1 MTVDFDHGCGLLSPE
16 DQEKMELILT
26 KRLDSIHGAP
36 ALHGMLTASV
46 VGPKEVPLD
55 WILQAVLSH
64 PRSESIA
71 LDHLPEFRWLVEKI
85 EELFLRI
92 SLVFQQDP
100 EMFRPLVYMPNLKEG
115 DTTPDPRSWCFGFA
129 EAMMYHR
136 KAWEPLLSMEGGFL
150 TVAPILM
157 TADPD
162 GWGENDSWNPFKQMA
177 PTKLCEGLEMAAR
190 AIHAFWPFY
199 AKLRSPIR
207 TSIVPDRNDPCP
219 CGSGRKYKRCCGSP
233 LNEALHPRR

>member
-1 MTVDFDHGCGLLSPE
+1 MTVDFDHNCGLLSPE

-26 KRLDSIHGAP
+26 ERLDSTHGAP
-36 ALHGMLTASV
+36 GLHGMLTASV
-46 VGPKEVPLD
+46 VGPKPVPID
-55 WILQAVLSH
+55 WILQVVLSH
-64 PRSESIA
+64 PQSEPIA

-100 EMFRPLVYMPNLKEG
+100 EMFRPLVHMPNRKEG

-136 KAWEPLLSMEGGFL
+136 QAWEPLLSMEGGFL

-162 GWGENDSWNPFKQMA
+162 GWGENDGWNPFKQMA
-177 PTKLCEGLEMAAR
+177 STKLCEGLEMAAR
-190 AIHAFWPFY
+190 AIYAFWPFY

-207 TSIVPDRNDPCP
+207 ASIVPDRMTRVPAAAAGNI
-219 CGSGRKYKRCCGSP
+219 SAVVEVR
-233 LNEALHPRR
+233 

>member
-1 MTVDFDHGCGLLSPE
+1 MTIDFDHGCGLLSPE

-157 TADPD
+157 TADP
-162 GWGENDSWNPFKQMA
+162 
-177 PTKLCEGLEMAAR
+177 EGGGKTIVGTLLNRWLQQSCARDWKWRLEPSTLFGLSTRNFAAR
-190 AIHAFWPFY
+190 SERQLF
-199 AKLRSPIR
+199 PIGTTR
-207 TSIVPDRNDPCP
+207 VPAAAAGNI
-219 CGSGRKYKRCCGSP
+219 SAVV
-233 LNEALHPRR
+233 EAR

>member
-1 MTVDFDHGCGLLSPE
+1 M
-16 DQEKMELILT
+16 KLILT
-26 KRLDSIHGAP
+26 ELNSTHGAP

-46 VGPKEVPLD
+46 VGPKPVPID

-64 PRSESIA
+64 PQAEPLA
-71 LDHLPEFRWLVEKI
+71 LDHLPEFCWLVEKI

-92 SLVFQQDP
+92 GLVFQQDP
-100 EMFRPLVYMPNLKEG
+100 EMFRPLVYMRNLKEG
-115 DTTPDPRSWCFGFA
+115 GTTPDPRSWCFGFA
-129 EAMMYHR
+129 EVIMYHR
-136 KAWEPLLSMEGGFL
+136 KAWEPLLSMEAGFL

-162 GWGENDSWNPFKQMA
+162 GWGKNDSWNPFKQMA
-177 PTKLCEGLEMAAR
+177 PTMLCEGLKIAAMAIR
-190 AIHAFWPFY
+190 AFWPFY

-207 TSIVPDRNDPCP
+207 ASIVPERNDPCP

-233 LNEALHPRR
+233 LNGAVYPRR

>member
-1 MTVDFDHGCGLLSPE
+1 MTIAFDHDCGLLSPE
-16 DQEKMELILT
+16 DQEKMKSIL
-26 KRLDSIHGAP
+26 KRLDATRGAP
-36 ALHGMLTASV
+36 GLHGMLTASV
-46 VGPKEVPLD
+46 VGPKPVPLD

-64 PRSESIA
+64 PESEPIA
-71 LDHLPEFRWLVEKI
+71 LDHLPEFCWLVEKI

-92 SLVFQQDP
+92 NLVFQQDP
-100 EMFRPLVYMPNLKEG
+100 EMFRPLVYMRNLKEG
-115 DTTPDPRSWCFGFA
+115 GTAPDPRGWCFGFA

-136 KAWEPLLSMEGGFL
+136 KAWEPLLSMEAGFL

-162 GWGENDSWNPFKQMA
+162 GWGENGVWNPFNQMA
-177 PTKLCEGLEMAAR
+177 PTVLCEGLKMAAR

-207 TSIVPDRNDPCP
+207 ASVATNRNDPCS

-233 LNEALHPRR
+233 LNEAVHPRR